1 MKKFMIF
8 ICCVICVSLILG
20 VNSRISYSDFKVS
33 IERVEASASVITDD
47 LEMIRM
53 ISFLFENYSV
63 EYRLVLIAPF
73 LETVS
78 LSIVDDSTGDEIIRE
93 SFVFSGS
100 DSAQH
105 AVNIISPMLWDNS
118 ENESL
123 LGNIGVWDNVID
135 AIGTLAFI
143 LGAIFTILVF
153 AVQFILDSVITA
165 WELVR
170 FFLYVIGL

>member
-1 MKKFMIF
+1 MKKFIIF
-8 ICCVICVSLILG
+8 ICCVTCVSLVFGINARL
-20 VNSRISYSDFKVS
+20 SYGDLKSS
-33 IERVEASASVITDD
+33 TERVETSADVISDD
-47 LEMIRM
+47 LEVLRM

-63 EYRLVLIAPF
+63 ERRVVLIAPF
-73 LETVS
+73 LETITI
-78 LSIVDDSTGDEIIRE
+78 SIVQNATEDEIVRE
-93 SFVFSGS
+93 SFTFSEIE
-100 DSAQH
+100 SAQH
-105 AVNIISPMLWDNS
+105 AVILMAPMLWDNS

-135 AIGTLAFI
+135 AIGSMVFV
-143 LGAIFTILVF
+143 LGSIFTILVF